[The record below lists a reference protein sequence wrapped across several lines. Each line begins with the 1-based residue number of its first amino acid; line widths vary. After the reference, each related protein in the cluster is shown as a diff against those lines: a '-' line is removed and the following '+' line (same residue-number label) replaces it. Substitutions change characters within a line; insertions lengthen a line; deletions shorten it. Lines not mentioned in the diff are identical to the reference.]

1 MKHEFPFDHHGI
13 SGAISIKLHEGQ
25 TLDHFCSAYV
35 KDYDTARYEAVAL
48 RVFAGKEMIITIYA
62 VDRSHL
68 NEVQGKGKKL
78 KVKKF
83 KLEHIP
89 VADLF
94 KYLEAFNFTVS
105 PGQYN
110 IEDMEVDEEQVQS

>member
-13 SGAISIKLHEGQ
+13 SGAISIRLHEGQ
-25 TLDHFCSAYV
+25 TLDHFCKAYI

-48 RVFAGKEMIITIYA
+48 RVFAGKEMIITVYA
-62 VDRSHL
+62 VDRSKL
-68 NEVQGKGKKL
+68 NGTPGSGKKL

-94 KYLEAFNFTVS
+94 NYLEAFNFTVA
-105 PGQYN
+105 PGTYN
-110 IEDMEVDEEQVQS
+110 IEDMEVEEEHLQP